1 MPTAAPI
8 IGIVRH
14 SINVDGEGVC
24 TLVAFHSCTLKCKY
38 CLNPQSLTEVEKYKK
53 FTPEALLEKVKVD
66 DLYFQATNGGIT
78 FGGGEPMLRA
88 EFIEEF
94 KRICPSN
101 WRISIE
107 TAMNVEQSFVQ
118 RLLDV
123 IDHYYIDIK
132 DINNTIYKSY
142 TGKSNHH
149 VIENLKFLAQHGL
162 ADKITIRV
170 PLIPGF
176 NTADDQEKSIAYLK
190 ELGFKNFN
198 KFTYITDTERAG

>member
-1 MPTAAPI
+1 MPTTAPI

-53 FTPEALLEKVKVD
+53 ITPEALLEKVKVD

-94 KRICPSN
+94 EQICPSN

-107 TAMNVEQSFVQ
+107 TALNVEQSSVQ
-118 RLLDV
+118 RLLGV

-132 DINNTIYKSY
+132 DINSSIYESY
-142 TGKSNHH
+142 TGKSNHQ
-149 VIENLKFLAQHGL
+149 VIENLKLLVQHGL

-198 KFTYITDTERAG
+198 RFTYLTDTERAD

>member
-1 MPTAAPI
+1 MPTTAPI

-24 TLVAFHSCTLKCKY
+24 TLVAFHSCILKCKF

-53 FTPEALLEKVKVD
+53 ITPEALLEKVKVD

-78 FGGGEPMLRA
+78 FGGGEPLLRA

-94 KRICPSN
+94 KQICPSN

-107 TAMNVEQSFVQ
+107 TAMNVEQSLVR

-142 TGKSNHH
+142 TGKSNHQ

-170 PLIPGF
+170 PLIPSF

-198 KFTYITDTERAG
+198 KFTYLTDTERAD

>member
-38 CLNPQSLTEVEKYKK
+38 CLNPHSLSGVEKYKK
-53 FTPEALLEKVKVD
+53 FTTEALFERVKVD

-88 EFIEEF
+88 GFIEEF

-107 TAMNVEQSFVQ
+107 TALNVEQSFVQ
-118 RLLDV
+118 RLLGV

-132 DINNTIYKSY
+132 DINSSIYESY
-142 TGKSNHH
+142 TSKSNQQ
-149 VIENLKFLAQHGL
+149 VIENLKFLAQQNL

-176 NTADDQEKSIAYLK
+176 NTANDQEKSIDFLK

-198 KFTYITDTERAG
+198 RFTYLTDTERAD

>member
-38 CLNPQSLTEVEKYKK
+38 CLNPHSLSGVEKYKK
-53 FTPEALLEKVKVD
+53 INPEALLERVKVD

-88 EFIEEF
+88 GFIEEF

-107 TAMNVEQSFVQ
+107 TALNVEQSFVR
-118 RLLDV
+118 RLFNV
-123 IDHYYIDIK
+123 IDH
-132 DINNTIYKSY
+132 
-142 TGKSNHH
+142 
-149 VIENLKFLAQHGL
+149 
-162 ADKITIRV
+162 
-170 PLIPGF
+170 
-176 NTADDQEKSIAYLK
+176 
-190 ELGFKNFN
+190 
-198 KFTYITDTERAG
+198 

>member
-1 MPTAAPI
+1 M
-8 IGIVRH
+8 
-14 SINVDGEGVC
+14 
-24 TLVAFHSCTLKCKY
+24 
-38 CLNPQSLTEVEKYKK
+38 EKYKK
-53 FTPEALLEKVKVD
+53 ITPEALLERVKVD

-78 FGGGEPMLRA
+78 FGGGEPMLRT

-107 TAMNVEQSFVQ
+107 TALNVEQSFVQ

-132 DINNTIYKSY
+132 DINSSIYKSY
-142 TGKSNHH
+142 TGKSNHQ
-149 VIENLKFLAQHGL
+149 VIENLKFLVQQNL

-170 PLIPGF
+170 PLIPSF
-176 NTADDQEKSIAYLK
+176 NTADNQEKSIAYLK

-198 KFTYITDTERAG
+198 RFTYLTDTERAD

>member
-38 CLNPQSLTEVEKYKK
+38 CLNPHSLSGVKKYKK
-53 FTPEALLEKVKVD
+53 FTPEALFERMKVD

-88 EFIEEF
+88 GFIEEF

-107 TAMNVEQSFVQ
+107 TALNVEQSFVR
-118 RLLDV
+118 RLLGV

-132 DINNTIYKSY
+132 DINSSIYESY
-142 TGKSNHH
+142 TSKSNQQ
-149 VIENLKFLAQHGL
+149 VIENLKFLAQQNL

-176 NTADDQEKSIAYLK
+176 NTADDQEKSIDFLK

-198 KFTYITDTERAG
+198 RFTYLTDTERAD

>member
-1 MPTAAPI
+1 
-8 IGIVRH
+8 
-14 SINVDGEGVC
+14 
-24 TLVAFHSCTLKCKY
+24 
-38 CLNPQSLTEVEKYKK
+38 
-53 FTPEALLEKVKVD
+53 
-66 DLYFQATNGGIT
+66 
-78 FGGGEPMLRA
+78 MLRT

-107 TAMNVEQSFVQ
+107 TALNVEQSFVQ

-132 DINNTIYKSY
+132 DINNSIYESY
-142 TGKSNHH
+142 TSKSNQQ
-149 VIENLKFLAQHGL
+149 VIKNLKFLAQQNL

-176 NTADDQEKSIAYLK
+176 NTADDQEKSIAFLK

-198 KFTYITDTERAG
+198 RFTYLTDTERAD

>member
-53 FTPEALLEKVKVD
+53 FSPEALLEKVKVD

-88 EFIEEF
+88 EFIEKF

-107 TAMNVEQSFVQ
+107 TALNVEQSLVR
-118 RLLDV
+118 RLLNV

-132 DINNTIYKSY
+132 DIDSPIYESY
-142 TGKSNHH
+142 TGKTNHQ
-149 VIENLKFLAQHGL
+149 VIENLKFLVLHGL

-198 KFTYITDTERAG
+198 KFTYLTDTERAD

>member
-38 CLNPQSLTEVEKYKK
+38 CLNPHSLSGVKKYKK
-53 FTPEALLEKVKVD
+53 FTPEALFERMKVD

-88 EFIEEF
+88 GFIEEF

-107 TAMNVEQSFVQ
+107 TALNVEQSFVQ
-118 RLLDV
+118 RLLGV

-132 DINNTIYKSY
+132 DINSSIYESY
-142 TGKSNHH
+142 TSKSNQQ
-149 VIENLKFLAQHGL
+149 VIENLKFLAQQNL

-176 NTADDQEKSIAYLK
+176 NTADDQEKSIDFLK

-198 KFTYITDTERAG
+198 RFTYLTDTERAD

>member
-1 MPTAAPI
+1 M
-8 IGIVRH
+8 
-14 SINVDGEGVC
+14 
-24 TLVAFHSCTLKCKY
+24 
-38 CLNPQSLTEVEKYKK
+38 
-53 FTPEALLEKVKVD
+53 KVD

-94 KRICPSN
+94 KQICPSS

-107 TAMNVEQSFVQ
+107 TAINVEQSFVQ
-118 RLLDV
+118 RQLGV
-123 IDHYYIDIK
+123 IDHCYIDIK
-132 DINNTIYKSY
+132 DINSSIYESY
-142 TGKSNHH
+142 TGKSNHQ
-149 VIENLKFLAQHGL
+149 VIENLKFLVQQNL

-170 PLIPGF
+170 PLIPSF

-198 KFTYITDTERAG
+198 RFTYITDTECAD

>member
-1 MPTAAPI
+1 MPTTAPI

-24 TLVAFHSCTLKCKY
+24 TLVAFHSCTLKCKNF
-38 CLNPQSLTEVEKYKK
+38 LNPHSLSGVEKYKK
-53 FTPEALLEKVKVD
+53 TTPEALFERVKVD

-78 FGGGEPMLRA
+78 FGGGEPMLRT

-107 TAMNVEQSFVQ
+107 TALNVEQSFVQ

-132 DINNTIYKSY
+132 DINNSIYESY
-142 TGKSNHH
+142 TSKSNQQ
-149 VIENLKFLAQHGL
+149 VIKNLKFLAQQNL

-176 NTADDQEKSIAYLK
+176 NTADDQEKSIAFLK

-198 KFTYITDTERAG
+198 RFTYLTDTERSD

>member
-1 MPTAAPI
+1 MPTTAPI

-53 FTPEALLEKVKVD
+53 ITPEALLEKVKVD

-78 FGGGEPMLRA
+78 FGGGEPLLRA

-94 KRICPSN
+94 KQICPSN

-107 TAMNVEQSFVQ
+107 TAMNVEQSLVR

-132 DINNTIYKSY
+132 DINNTIHKSY
-142 TGKSNHH
+142 TGKSNHQ
-149 VIENLKFLAQHGL
+149 VIENLKFLVQHGL

-170 PLIPGF
+170 PLIPSF

-198 KFTYITDTERAG
+198 KFTYLTDTERAD

>member
-38 CLNPQSLTEVEKYKK
+38 CLNPHSLSGVEKYKK
-53 FTPEALLEKVKVD
+53 INPEALLERVKVD

-88 EFIEEF
+88 GFIEEF

-107 TAMNVEQSFVQ
+107 TALNVEQSFVQ

-132 DINNTIYKSY
+132 DINSSIYESY
-142 TGKSNHH
+142 TSKSNQQ
-149 VIENLKFLAQHGL
+149 VIENLKFLAQQNL

-176 NTADDQEKSIAYLK
+176 ITAVDQEKSIAFLK
-190 ELGFKNFN
+190 ELGFMNFN
-198 KFTYITDTERAG
+198 RFTYLTDTERSD

>member
-1 MPTAAPI
+1 
-8 IGIVRH
+8 
-14 SINVDGEGVC
+14 
-24 TLVAFHSCTLKCKY
+24 
-38 CLNPQSLTEVEKYKK
+38 
-53 FTPEALLEKVKVD
+53 
-66 DLYFQATNGGIT
+66 
-78 FGGGEPMLRA
+78 MLRA
-88 EFIEEF
+88 EFIEKF

-107 TAMNVEQSFVQ
+107 TALNVEQRLVQ

-132 DINNTIYKSY
+132 DINNTIYESY
-142 TGKSNHH
+142 TGKSNQQ
-149 VIENLKFLAQHGL
+149 VIENLKFLAQQNL

-198 KFTYITDTERAG
+198 KFTYLTDTERAD

>member
-38 CLNPQSLTEVEKYKK
+38 CLNPHSLSGVEKYKK
-53 FTPEALLEKVKVD
+53 FTPEALFERVKVD

-94 KRICPSN
+94 KRSCPSN

-107 TAMNVEQSFVQ
+107 TALNVEQSFVR
-118 RLLDV
+118 RLFNV

-132 DINNTIYKSY
+132 DINNTIYENY
-142 TGKSNHH
+142 TGKSNQQ
-149 VIENLKFLAQHGL
+149 VIENLKFLAKQNL
-162 ADKITIRV
+162 ANKITIRV

-176 NTADDQEKSIAYLK
+176 NTADDQEKSIAFLK

-198 KFTYITDTERAG
+198 RFTYLTDTERAD

>member
-53 FTPEALLEKVKVD
+53 ITPEALLERVKVD

-78 FGGGEPMLRA
+78 FGGGEPMLRT

-107 TAMNVEQSFVQ
+107 TALNVEQSFVQ

-123 IDHYYIDIK
+123 IK
-132 DINNTIYKSY
+132 DINSSIYKSY
-142 TGKSNHH
+142 TGKSNHQ
-149 VIENLKFLAQHGL
+149 VIENLKFLVQQNL

-170 PLIPGF
+170 PLIPSF
-176 NTADDQEKSIAYLK
+176 NTADNQEKSIAYLK

-198 KFTYITDTERAG
+198 RFTYLTDTERAD

>member
-1 MPTAAPI
+1 MPTTAPI

-38 CLNPQSLTEVEKYKK
+38 CLNPHSLSGVEKYKK
-53 FTPEALLEKVKVD
+53 FTPEALFERVKVD

-94 KRICPSN
+94 KRIFPSN

-118 RLLDV
+118 RLLGI

-132 DINNTIYKSY
+132 DINNTIYESY
-142 TGKSNHH
+142 TGKSNHK
-149 VIENLKFLAQHGL
+149 VIENLKFLAQQNL

-198 KFTYITDTERAG
+198 RFTYLTDTERAD

>member
-53 FTPEALLEKVKVD
+53 ITPEALLERVKVD

-78 FGGGEPMLRA
+78 FGGGEPMLRT

-107 TAMNVEQSFVQ
+107 TALNVEQSFVQ

-132 DINNTIYKSY
+132 DINSSIYKSY
-142 TGKSNHH
+142 TGKSNHQ
-149 VIENLKFLAQHGL
+149 VIENLKFLVQQNL

-170 PLIPGF
+170 PLIPSF
-176 NTADDQEKSIAYLK
+176 NTTDNQEKSIAYLK

-198 KFTYITDTERAG
+198 RFTYLTDTERAD

>member
-1 MPTAAPI
+1 MPTTAPI

-53 FTPEALLEKVKVD
+53 ITPEALLEKVKVD

-78 FGGGEPMLRA
+78 FGGGEPLSRA

-94 KRICPSN
+94 KQICPSN

-107 TAMNVEQSFVQ
+107 TAMNVEQSLVR

-132 DINNTIYKSY
+132 DINNTIYESY
-142 TGKSNHH
+142 TGKSNQQ
-149 VIENLKFLAQHGL
+149 VIENLKFLAKKNL
-162 ADKITIRV
+162 AKIITIRV

-176 NTADDQEKSIAYLK
+176 NTANDQEKSIAYLK
-190 ELGFKNFN
+190 ELGFKKFN
-198 KFTYITDTERAG
+198 RFTYLTDTERAD

>member
-1 MPTAAPI
+1 MPTAVPI

-24 TLVAFHSCTLKCKY
+24 TLVAFHTCTLKCKY
-38 CLNPQSLTEVEKYKK
+38 CLNPQSLSGVEKYKK
-53 FTPEALLEKVKVD
+53 FTPQALLERVMID

-94 KRICPSN
+94 KRICPKN

-107 TAMNVEQSFVQ
+107 TALNVDQSLVE
-118 RLLDV
+118 RLSKV
-123 IDHYYIDIK
+123 IDHFYIDIK
-132 DINNTIYKSY
+132 DLNGSIYGSY
-142 TGKSNHH
+142 TGKSNHQ
-149 VIENLKFLAQHGL
+149 VIENLKFLAEL
-162 ADKITIRV
+162 NLTDKITIRV

-176 NTADDQEKSIAYLK
+176 NTAADQEKSIAFLK
-190 ELGFKNFN
+190 ELGFKKFN
-198 KFTYITDTERAG
+198 RFTYITDKRRAD

>member
-1 MPTAAPI
+1 M
-8 IGIVRH
+8 
-14 SINVDGEGVC
+14 
-24 TLVAFHSCTLKCKY
+24 
-38 CLNPQSLTEVEKYKK
+38 
-53 FTPEALLEKVKVD
+53 KVD

-78 FGGGEPMLRA
+78 FGGGEPMLRT

-107 TAMNVEQSFVQ
+107 TALNVEQSFVQ

-123 IDHYYIDIK
+123 INHYYIDIK
-132 DINNTIYKSY
+132 DINNSIYESY
-142 TGKSNHH
+142 TSKSNQQ
-149 VIENLKFLAQHGL
+149 VIKNLKFLAQQNL

-176 NTADDQEKSIAYLK
+176 NTADDQEKSIAFLK

-198 KFTYITDTERAG
+198 RFTYLTDTERSD

>member
-1 MPTAAPI
+1 MPTSAPI

-53 FTPEALLEKVKVD
+53 FTPEALFERVKVD

-78 FGGGEPMLRA
+78 FGGGEPMLRD
-88 EFIEEF
+88 EFIEKF

-107 TAMNVEQSFVQ
+107 TALNVEQSFVQ

-132 DINNTIYKSY
+132 DINSNIYESY
-142 TGKSNHH
+142 TGKSNHQ
-149 VIENLKFLAQHGL
+149 VIENLKFLVQHGL

-170 PLIPGF
+170 PLILGF
-176 NTADDQEKSIAYLK
+176 NTANDQEKSIAYLK

-198 KFTYITDTERAG
+198 RFTYLTDTERAD

>member
-8 IGIVRH
+8 ISIVRH

-38 CLNPQSLTEVEKYKK
+38 CLNPHSLSGVEKYKK
-53 FTPEALLEKVKVD
+53 ITPEALLEKVKVD

-88 EFIEEF
+88 GFIEEF

-107 TAMNVEQSFVQ
+107 TALNVEQSFVQ

-132 DINNTIYKSY
+132 DINSSIYESY
-142 TGKSNHH
+142 TSKSNQQ
-149 VIENLKFLAQHGL
+149 VIENLKFLAQQNL

-176 NTADDQEKSIAYLK
+176 NTADDQEKSIAFLK

-198 KFTYITDTERAG
+198 RFTYLTDTERAD

>member
-8 IGIVRH
+8 IGIVRY

-38 CLNPQSLTEVEKYKK
+38 CLNPHSLSGVEKYKK
-53 FTPEALLEKVKVD
+53 FTPEALFEKVKV
-66 DLYFQATNGGIT
+66 
-78 FGGGEPMLRA
+78 GEPMLRA

-107 TAMNVEQSFVQ
+107 TALNVEQSFVQ
-118 RLLDV
+118 RLLDA
-123 IDHYYIDIK
+123 IDHYHIDIK
-132 DINNTIYKSY
+132 DINNTIYESY
-142 TGKSNHH
+142 TGKSNQQ
-149 VIENLKFLAQHGL
+149 VIENLKFLAKKNL
-162 ADKITIRV
+162 AKKITIRV

-176 NTADDQEKSIAYLK
+176 NTANDQEKSIAFLK

-198 KFTYITDTERAG
+198 RFTYLTDTERAD

>member
-38 CLNPQSLTEVEKYKK
+38 CLNPHSLSGVEKYKK
-53 FTPEALLEKVKVD
+53 FTPEALFERVKVD

-78 FGGGEPMLRA
+78 FGGGEPMLRT

-107 TAMNVEQSFVQ
+107 TALNVEQSFVR
-118 RLLDV
+118 RLFNV

-132 DINNTIYKSY
+132 DINNSIYESY
-142 TGKSNHH
+142 TSKSNQQ

-176 NTADDQEKSIAYLK
+176 NTADDQEKSIAFLK

-198 KFTYITDTERAG
+198 RFTYLTDTERAD